1 MKFFFGI
8 CYYNRIKLKK
18 VVIVNYGGGNSKS
31 VCNALDFLGCNYTF
45 TSDSDLIKNSTH
57 IILPGVG
64 SYSGLMASLKKKN
77 LIEILQ
83 KEIILKKKY
92 YLGICVG
99 MQILSEMGTEFGD
112 HKGLGWIKGKTKKLE
127 VEKFNL
133 TLPHVGWNEL
143 RFENGKSKILTDKFE
158 GKSFYFVNSFYLD
171 PLEKLDFIG
180 VSYYGHKFTSVIE
193 KNNIFGI
200 QFHPEKSQKFGI
212 EILKN
217 FINL

>member
-1 MKFFFGI
+1 ME
-8 CYYNRIKLKK
+8 N
-18 VVIVNYGGGNSKS
+18 VIVVNYGGGNSKS
-31 VCNALDFLGCNYTF
+31 VCNALDFIGCNYIF
-45 TSDSDLIKNSTH
+45 TSDINAIKDSTH

-64 SYSGLMASLKKKN
+64 SYLGLMDALKENN
-77 LIEILQ
+77 LIDILSN
-83 KEIILKKKY
+83 EIIFKKKY

-99 MQILSEMGTEFGD
+99 MQILSELGTEFGD
-112 HKGLGWIKGKTKKLE
+112 HQGLGWIKGKTKKLE
-127 VEKFNL
+127 AENYNL

-143 RFENGKSKILTDKFE
+143 KFEKGKSKIFTDKFK

-171 PLEKLDFIG
+171 PSEEVDFIG

-193 KNNIFGI
+193 KDNIFGI

-212 EILKN
+212 EILRN